1 LTSMSRFL
9 IAAVLVGLVACSSA
23 QSNMGSGGG
32 TGSGGA
38 KGTGGVSGSGG
49 AKGTGGSEADHPAA
63 FPFPQMK
70 KPAMC
75 NLTSVAGASNQAKN
89 AYSTW
94 YSAFVTDSG
103 AMGGLRVRRPTNSN
117 DTVSEGI
124 GYGML
129 AAVYVGDRPT
139 FDGLWKYA
147 QAEADS
153 YSGKVLMNWHI
164 DASGSPIP
172 TNGKEPGSA
181 TDADEDMA
189 WALLMANKQWGAQS
203 YLDDA
208 ADVINAIYNY
218 AIGADGLLKPG
229 DNWGNGDIHTF
240 PDYFSPAYF
249 RVFATVTNNNAWVKG
264 ILDRNYEVLMKVADA
279 NGLVPDQTTGDY
291 MTVPNMN
298 TYSYDACRT
307 PWRIG
312 MDYCFNEEPKALAY
326 LTKIGAFFGG
336 KGAANIVDGY
346 AVGSGNPTGN
356 TKNMAFIGP
365 AGIAGMPTS
374 LNLQTLLDGAFM
386 FGVSTTSNDY
396 YKDSLRVITMLFM
409 SGNFVDFTRSN

>member
-1 LTSMSRFL
+1 
-9 IAAVLVGLVACSSA
+9 
-23 QSNMGSGGG
+23 
-32 TGSGGA
+32 
-38 KGTGGVSGSGG
+38 
-49 AKGTGGSEADHPAA
+49 
-63 FPFPQMK
+63 MK

-75 NLTSVAGASNQAKN
+75 NLTGVANASTQAKN
-89 AYSTW
+89 AYDGW
-94 YSAFVTDSG
+94 YSAFVTSSG
-103 AMGGLRVRRPTNSN
+103 AMGGVRVKRPSNSN

-129 AAVYVGDRPT
+129 AAVYIGDRPT

-147 QAEADS
+147 KAEADS

-164 DASGSPIP
+164 DASGTPIM

-181 TDADEDMA
+181 TDGDEDMA

-208 ADVINAIYNY
+208 KTVIDAIYNY
-218 AIGADGLLKPG
+218 AIGVDGLLKPG
-229 DNWGNGDIHTF
+229 DNWGSGDIHTF

-249 RVFATVTNNNAWVKG
+249 RVFAQATGNTNWSTG
-264 ILDRNYEVLMKVADA
+264 ILSRNYEVLTKVADS
-279 NGLVPDQTTGDY
+279 NGLVPDETTGDY
-291 MTVPNMN
+291 MNVTN
-298 TYSYDACRT
+298 TFGYDACRT

-326 LTKIGAFFGG
+326 LTKVGAFFAG

-346 AVGSGNPTGN
+346 TVGTGNATGN

-374 LNLQTLLDGAFM
+374 LGLQTLLDGAYM

-396 YKDSLRVITMLFM
+396 FKDSLRVVTMLVM